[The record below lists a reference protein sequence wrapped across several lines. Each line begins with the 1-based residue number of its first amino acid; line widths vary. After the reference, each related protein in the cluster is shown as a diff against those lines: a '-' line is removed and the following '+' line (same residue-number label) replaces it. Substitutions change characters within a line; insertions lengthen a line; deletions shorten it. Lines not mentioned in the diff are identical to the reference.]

1 MSDFYSTAKTIENAE
16 QLAALY
22 LQHYF
27 KDQEINYPI
36 NPFQMLI
43 DEGVKFAIRD
53 FGKLEGVYIP
63 AINQEDIPIVGIN
76 LNRPITRQRFT
87 AAHEL
92 CHFLRDSDEQICPI
106 NGTKSAI
113 EKFAESFASGVLMP
127 LDELQAQVR
136 SREKQGYVD
145 FDEIL
150 EIADYFG
157 VSFESCLYRIAYII
171 HAVQG
176 NTEPSEL
183 KKRKNRYKPDLQR
196 KLRGFNNVSLYEGL
210 LNSYE
215 HALRFIPNEFALN
228 VFQNDYIYNDSRMEG
243 VDIDIETAAEIVTD
257 IRLTM
262 QSSKYCTE
270 ENEAFLSIAGHA
282 AMYSFIFE
290 LPVPDKCSVFDT
302 IALHKRLYS
311 CFPYPEYGG
320 QFRDNNTLVLGAK
333 FETVDYKDIFT
344 MMIKI
349 DERLKMVFEQRA
361 EVSISTYIKTAVQL
375 HHELTVIHPYG
386 DGNGR
391 TLRAFFN
398 VMMVRNNLTP
408 VYIKVENKEEYVAAL
423 ATADKDADYAPL
435 FEFFARAILR
445 ANVELTR

>member
-1 MSDFYSTAKTIENAE
+1 MSDFYSAAKTIENAE
-16 QLAALY
+16 QLATLY

-27 KDQEINYPI
+27 KDQEIIYPI
-36 NPFQMLI
+36 NPFQMLV

-92 CHFLRDSDEQICPI
+92 CHFFRDSDEQICPI

-127 LDELQAQVR
+127 IDELRAQVR

-176 NTEPSEL
+176 NTEASEL

-196 KLRGFNNVSLYEGL
+196 KLRGYNSVSLYEGL

-228 VFQNDYIYNDSRMEG
+228 VFQNDYIYNDNSNPYNPKWR
-243 VDIDIETAAEIVTD
+243 TD
-257 IRLTM
+257 
-262 QSSKYCTE
+262 
-270 ENEAFLSIAGHA
+270 
-282 AMYSFIFE
+282 
-290 LPVPDKCSVFDT
+290 
-302 IALHKRLYS
+302 
-311 CFPYPEYGG
+311 
-320 QFRDNNTLVLGAK
+320 
-333 FETVDYKDIFT
+333 
-344 MMIKI
+344 
-349 DERLKMVFEQRA
+349 
-361 EVSISTYIKTAVQL
+361 VS
-375 HHELTVIHPYG
+375 
-386 DGNGR
+386 
-391 TLRAFFN
+391 LRILLN
-398 VMMVRNNLTP
+398 PNLTTQE
-408 VYIKVENKEEYVAAL
+408 VNDKYIIKKPYERKCYH
-423 ATADKDADYAPL
+423 
-435 FEFFARAILR
+435 
-445 ANVELTR
+445 